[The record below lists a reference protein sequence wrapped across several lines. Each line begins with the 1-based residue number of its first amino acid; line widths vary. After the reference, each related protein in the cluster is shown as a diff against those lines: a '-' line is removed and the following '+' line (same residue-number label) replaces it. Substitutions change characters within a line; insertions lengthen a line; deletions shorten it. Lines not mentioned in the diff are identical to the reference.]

1 MTVKERS
8 RRHLQEALVHS
19 IGADQTDTLRGYLPP
34 TGWADVATKDDLKK
48 LAVELRAEFRVGL
61 ADLRSE
67 LHRGLRIQ
75 LYWIAGLVVTLVAAQ
90 MAAAAALFA
99 SR

>member
-19 IGADQTDTLRGYLPP
+19 IGPDPTDTPMGYLPP
-34 TGWADVATKDDLKK
+34 TGWTDVATKDDLNRF
-48 LAVELRAEFRVGL
+48 ATELRAEFRVGL
-61 ADLRSE
+61 AVLRSE

-90 MAAAAALFA
+90 MAATAALFA